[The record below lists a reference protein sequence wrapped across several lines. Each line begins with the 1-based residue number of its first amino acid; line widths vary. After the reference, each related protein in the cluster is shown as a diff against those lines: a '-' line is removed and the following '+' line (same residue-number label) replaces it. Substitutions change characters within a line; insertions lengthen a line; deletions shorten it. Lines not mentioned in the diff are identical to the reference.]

1 VFAGRIIVFNA
12 GFIRV
17 FLVPVAFYQY
27 FSHQAAT
34 LFLRVVKSDS
44 SF

>member
-1 VFAGRIIVFNA
+1 VFAGRLIVFNA

-27 FSHQAAT
+27 LS
-34 LFLRVVKSDS
+34 R
-44 SF
+44 